1 MDEPASPRV
10 SGRAGAGE
18 LVADGDDAV
27 PDVGDGPG
35 ALLLGFDPVGL
46 EAAAFGAVETVS
58 EAADGAL

>member
-1 MDEPASPRV
+1 M